1 MLDVERIHEG
11 EGVKESTDALEKIRD
26 MSDGDRE
33 LYGYFLLTELLKSQR
48 ENTRVIQNVMRTQM
62 EILQELKR
70 IRRS

>member
-1 MLDVERIHEG
+1 M
-11 EGVKESTDALEKIRD
+11 KESTDALEKIRD
-26 MSDGDRE
+26 MSDEDRE